1 MKIYPELASHY
12 QSRLKFNLR
21 RIEEALN
28 QFKSGNFLILDFK
41 FSLMAIAQESNLVS
55 LIEIKSL
62 IEAYIKYF
70 QNKTASKAIWKQEE
84 DIYFNKLMVFLK
96 SLSRV
101 VPEEFE
107 GFYEGI
113 KKEFNE
119 LKEALQKEDFGDQK
133 KEYKDGLEQSVKNLI
148 EELIKLIPNIK
159 VDFNNKE
166 ILSDMERLSKK
177 GISLFEKLKLKE
189 MVLLT
194 SMLENVFKAAKEDKL
209 TWTFGHYDLI
219 IESIGILQEFI
230 GTDLESLKP
239 WLEKKKK
246 TIETLSQIFT
256 HLLAN
261 KVVKAP
267 LKEESISPIVEKP
280 FSYDVIFPDQKI
292 AALFFAEI
300 EDLSKQFEENLI
312 AYKAQD
318 KQALSKL
325 MQMAH
330 SLKGVAKIIELNSL
344 IKLSTSLEE
353 LFSEVLQE
361 RVELEPVDLDI
372 LFDALDYLA
381 TIGSLTESEFQK
393 WYKSSEPDLEL
404 IIKNINTLI
413 IIKFKGEPDNK
424 TLHPI
429 SIRKPDVLKETKKRE
444 KILRISAKE
453 LSDLMGLINESLVES
468 HLFKPF
474 SESLVNLKRKFM
486 AFSDK
491 TLRLLRKQ
499 ENELPNEFE
508 EAVKNEIN
516 LFQQEVNLRA
526 IEIEDLANRNEIL
539 SNRLYDEA
547 LKIRMRPFMDC
558 LLGFPRFVRQLGKEL
573 KKEVKLEIKGGET
586 LVDREI
592 LEKLELPLN
601 HLIKNAIDHGI
612 EYPEDR
618 KKAKKPIEGTLLIEA
633 LATSGFLTI
642 RFSDDGKGINK
653 IELKNMISEKNH
665 IKSESLDKIEEDEL
679 LDYLFI
685 SGFTTQKVISEIS
698 GRGEGLGIVKEA
710 MANLGGTISI
720 SSKEGKG
727 FSIQL
732 EVPLTLSLLQGLI
745 IRIGAEPY
753 ALALGKV
760 SQILFKSKSQILNEK
775 DYSFIEDGHKKIK
788 VLNARKILEI
798 QEKDKADSHLL
809 PLVIIGDAE
818 NPIGLMVDEIL
829 YEKEL
834 IIHPLDPRLGKIP
847 NIRSGAILE
856 DGSPL
861 LILDVEEILKSANRL
876 FESDKDKTLDIPEIY
891 EKSEVKKIL
900 IVDDSPTVSAVEKR
914 VLVQEGFYVQ
924 TAKDVKQGL
933 EAIKKIDFDL
943 VISDFEMPSMNGL
956 NFLRM
961 IKKDPKLKNIPF
973 IIVSYKESRE
983 DEVSCLEAG
992 AIKFLQ
998 KSSFHDK
1005 TLIQEIKTILK

>member
-1 MKIYPELASHY
+1 MKIFPELASHY
-12 QSRLKFNLR
+12 QSRLKSNLAK
-21 RIEEALN
+21 IEESLN
-28 QFKSGNFLILDFK
+28 QFKSGNFFILEFK
-41 FSLMAIAQESNLVS
+41 FPLMAIGQESSLVS
-55 LIEIKSL
+55 LLEIKSL
-62 IEAYIKYF
+62 IDAYLKYF
-70 QNKTASKAIWKQEE
+70 QSKTASKAIWIQEE
-84 DIYFNKLMVFLK
+84 DIYFNKLMVLLK
-96 SLSRV
+96 RLSLAT
-101 VPEEFE
+101 PDEFE
-107 GFYEGI
+107 TLYEEI
-113 KKEFNE
+113 KKDINE
-119 LKEALQKEDFGDQK
+119 LKEGLQKEDFGIPK
-133 KEYKDGLEQSVKNLI
+133 REYKEGLEQSLKNLI

-166 ILSDMERLSKK
+166 IISEMEKLSKTC
-177 GISLFEKLKLKE
+177 ISLFEKLKLKE
-189 MVLLT
+189 MAALT
-194 SMLENVFKAAKEDKL
+194 SVLQNVFKAAKEDKL

-219 IESIGILQEFI
+219 IESIGILQEFV
-230 GTDLESLKP
+230 GTDFESLKP

-246 TIETLSQIFT
+246 TIETLSQIFS

-261 KVVKAP
+261 KVVSRGP
-267 LKEESISPIVEKP
+267 KEDSFSSSVEKP
-280 FSYDVIFPDQKI
+280 FNHDIIFPDQKI

-353 LFSEVLQE
+353 LFSEALQE
-361 RVELEPVDLDI
+361 RVDVEPVDFDI

-381 TIGSLTESEFQK
+381 TIGSLTENEFQK
-393 WYKSSEPDLEL
+393 WYKSSEHDLEL
-404 IIKNINTLI
+404 IIKNINTLN
-413 IIKFKGEPDNK
+413 IIKFKGDSEKK

-429 SIRKPDVLKETKKRE
+429 SIRRPDVLKETKKRE

-474 SESLVNLKRKFM
+474 SENLVNLKRRFM

-491 TLRLLRKQ
+491 TLRLIRKQ
-499 ENELPNEFE
+499 QNETPNEFE
-508 EAVKNEIN
+508 EALKDEMN
-516 LFQQEVNLRA
+516 LFQHEINQRA
-526 IEIEDLANRNEIL
+526 IEIEDLTNRNEIL

-601 HLIKNAIDHGI
+601 HLIKNAVDHGI

-618 KKAKKPIEGTLLIEA
+618 KKAQKPLEGTLLIEA
-633 LATSGFLTI
+633 FATSGFLTI
-642 RFSDDGKGINK
+642 NFSDDGKGINK
-653 IELKNMISEKNH
+653 KELKNKISERNL
-665 IKSESLDKIEEDEL
+665 IKSEALEKIEENEL
-679 LDYLFI
+679 LNFLFA

-710 MANLGGTISI
+710 MTNLGGTISI

-727 FSIQL
+727 FSLQL

-745 IRIGAEPY
+745 IKVGSEPY

-760 SQILFKSKSQILNEK
+760 SQILFKSKSEILNEK
-775 DYSFIEDGHKKIK
+775 DYSFIEEGHKKIK
-788 VLNARKILEI
+788 VVEARKVLEI
-798 QEKDKADSHLL
+798 EEKDKAESHLL
-809 PLVIIGDAE
+809 PLVIIGDFE
-818 NPIGLMVDEIL
+818 NPIGLIVDEIL

-861 LILDVEEILKSANRL
+861 LILDAEEILKSVNRL
-876 FESDKDKTLDIPEIY
+876 FESDKDNTLDIPESY

-933 EAIKKIDFDL
+933 DAIKKIDFDL
-943 VISDFEMPSMNGL
+943 VISDFEMPSINGL
-956 NFLRM
+956 NFLKM

-983 DEVSCLEAG
+983 DEANCLEAG

-1005 TLIQEIKTILK
+1005 SLIQEIKTILK